1 MNRGIELD
9 WDSASRITLLTL
21 KDYRAYLKKELTQ
34 WKKNPKSDTNPD
46 GYWLHPQDVVGNQRR
61 IDLLT
66 EIIKDFE

>member
-1 MNRGIELD
+1 MSRGIELD
-9 WDSASRITLLTL
+9 WNSASRITLLTL